1 MAQIVRHEFV
11 GNKLLFTILCLTGVG
26 IPLAVIYFVESTVTV
41 KEEIDDATAF
51 LESFRAEKAGKRE

>member
-11 GNKLLFTILCLTGVG
+11 GNKILLIILCLIGIT

-41 KEEIDDATAF
+41 KEEIDDATTF
-51 LESFRAEKAGKRE
+51 LESFRA

>member
-11 GNKLLFTILCLTGVG
+11 GNKLLFTILCLIGIG
-26 IPLAVIYFVESTVTV
+26 IPLAVVYFIESTVTV

-51 LESFRAEKAGKRE
+51 LESFRAEKAAR